1 MKTFFIATTTQ
12 DLHAAMVETALRQLG
27 KPCLRW
33 ITTLHAKRETSLRF
47 APAPGPAWRKWDL
60 DLGGGKLPPDLVF
73 WNRRVAHDFAA
84 DDGLN
89 EADRIVAGREHRAF
103 VDSVLALLNTAAHR
117 INDVYAAARAEN
129 KALQVAV
136 ARRCRL
142 AVPETLITNSPDLI
156 RDFLE
161 AHRSEGVIAKPFS
174 PTVWQAP
181 DEEFVGRAARLTP
194 DLLPD
199 DRALRACPM
208 IFQQYIAKEF
218 EVRVTCFG
226 RVLVGAKLDSQTHK
240 SSQVDWR
247 GCAPRRLNVQ
257 PIDLPDQVRKQCIGL
272 LRLLGLKFGCIDMV
286 VTPAGEWVFL
296 EINQMGQFLWLEELN
311 HDFPMLDL
319 FIQLLDGAL
328 EDGSVKPRYDLDFKA
343 INRTARQILDEERK
357 AGFPVEQGNRV
368 YE

>member
-1 MKTFFIATTTQ
+1 VKSFFIATTTQ
-12 DLHAAMVETALRQLG
+12 DLHAAMVETALRHLG

-33 ITTLHAKRETSLRF
+33 ITTLHAKRETSVRF
-47 APAPGPAWRKWDL
+47 APAPGPIWKDWDL
-60 DLGGGKLPPDLVF
+60 DLGGGRLPRDLVF
-73 WNRRVAHDFAA
+73 WNRRVAHDLAA
-84 DDGLN
+84 DSGLN
-89 EADRIVAGREHRAF
+89 EADRIVARREHRAF
-103 VDSVLALLNTAAHR
+103 VDSALALLNTAAHR

-136 ARRCRL
+136 ARRCGL
-142 AVPETLITNSPDLI
+142 PVPETLITNSPDLI

-174 PTVWQAP
+174 PTVWQSA

-199 DRALRACPM
+199 DRVLRACPM
-208 IFQQYIAKEF
+208 IFQQYIAKAF

-226 RVLVGAKLDSQTHK
+226 RVLVGARLASQAHK

-247 GCAPRRLNVQ
+247 AVSPRRLNVE
-257 PIDLPDQVRKQCIGL
+257 PIELPDQVRERCIGL
-272 LRLLGLKFGCIDMV
+272 LRTLGLEFGCIDMV

-311 HDFPMLDL
+311 RDFPMLDL
-319 FIQLLDGAL
+319 FVQLLDGTL
-328 EDGSVKPRYDLDFKA
+328 EDRSVKPRYDLDFEA
-343 INRTARQILDEERK
+343 INRTARQILGEERK
-357 AGFPVEQGNRV
+357 TGFPVEQGNRV